1 MTTLDPTRADSAAI
15 TPTGNQ
21 APDPLPPVGPA
32 QRALAVVAALMCL
45 PYLWLKIAWL
55 SGSRIGLND
64 PDFGTGAG
72 LYVLNV
78 LTGMLDVVA
87 LALALVF
94 FTRRGARAP
103 AWLVLPPMWIGA
115 GLLGQVLLAL
125 PYALVQQ
132 ALTSPALGNAEVPPI
147 AGWVFGMVYGGF
159 AGMGIGLLGAFA
171 IYAWRRWGH
180 RPVPPGT
187 VLSRRALIAASAFAA
202 GAGLAHLA
210 GSDHPL
216 GNRLLDLT
224 LAVVAAA
231 ALLVLAR
238 PRVSAGAFRVAVV
251 VAFAG
256 TGALAAWGTYHG
268 VITLVPNELVGQ
280 VQIDWRGLGA
290 SVLRMIAGVAG
301 AGAMILRLQRR
312 STAVTAL

>member
-1 MTTLDPTRADSAAI
+1 MSILDSTRADSAAI
-15 TPTGNQ
+15 TSTGNQ
-21 APDPLPPVGPA
+21 APRPLPQVRPA
-32 QRALAVVAALMCL
+32 QRALAVLAALMCL

-55 SGSRIGLND
+55 SGSRIGMND
-64 PDFGTGAG
+64 PEFGTGAG

-87 LALALVF
+87 LALAVVF

-171 IYAWRRWGH
+171 IYAWRRWGR

-187 VLSRRALIAASAFAA
+187 VPSRRALIAASVLAA

-210 GSDHPL
+210 GSDHPV
-216 GNRLLDLT
+216 GNRLLDLA
-224 LAVVAAA
+224 LAVVAAV

-238 PRVSAGAFRVAVV
+238 SRVSTGAFRAAVV
-251 VAFAG
+251 VAFVG

-280 VQIDWRGLGA
+280 AQIDWRGLGA
-290 SVLRMIAGVAG
+290 SVLRMIAGFAG

-312 STAVTAL
+312 SETVAA

>member
-1 MTTLDPTRADSAAI
+1 MSILDSTRADSAAI
-15 TPTGNQ
+15 TSTGNQ
-21 APDPLPPVGPA
+21 APRPLPQVRPA
-32 QRALAVVAALMCL
+32 QRALAVLAALMCL

-55 SGSRIGLND
+55 SGSRIGMND
-64 PDFGTGAG
+64 PEFGTGAG

-87 LALALVF
+87 LALAVVF
-94 FTRRGARAP
+94 FTRRGVRAP

-171 IYAWRRWGH
+171 IYAWRRWGR

-187 VLSRRALIAASAFAA
+187 VPSRRALIAASVLAA

-210 GSDHPL
+210 GSDHPV
-216 GNRLLDLT
+216 GNRLLDLA
-224 LAVVAAA
+224 LAVVAAV

-238 PRVSAGAFRVAVV
+238 SRVSTGAFRAAVV
-251 VAFAG
+251 VAFVG

-280 VQIDWRGLGA
+280 AQIDWRGLGA
-290 SVLRMIAGVAG
+290 SVLRMIAGFAG

-312 STAVTAL
+312 SETVAA